1 MPPAGQ
7 HGAPVALL
15 PFQEPIPGMTPVRNL
30 PSARPVST
38 LRQRHIIMIAFGGA
52 IGAGLFVGSSA
63 VIAAAGPAALL
74 AFAGVG
80 LLVMLIMRMLGEM
93 VVANPGKGSFIAYIR
108 AAHGPAAAFTAGW
121 LYWFF
126 WLVALGSEAIAG
138 AIILHE
144 WIGLPVWLL
153 ATALI
158 VALEL
163 VNLAAVHIFGECE
176 FWLSLIKVAS
186 ILFFI
191 AAGVLY
197 LAHVFAPG
205 VPVMWNPARA
215 GGMFPHG
222 MAAMVSIVPTVL
234 FAMIGSEIATVAAGE
249 SAEPARNVG
258 RVTRT
263 LGLRLVAFNSLSVA
277 LIVMI
282 VPWSD
287 VVPGQSPFVQAM
299 QVMGIPGAAPA
310 MRIVV
315 LTAILSCMN
324 SSLYITSR
332 VMAEL
337 AGHGDAP
344 ALFRRRADQKAPV
357 NAIMANSVA
366 GALVAFS
373 SILAPGTVF
382 AFLLSCSGGVMLLVY
397 SLIVTAYVVIRR
409 RVPPDEQRLFFSIPF
424 FPALNFMTLGGV
436 AVIFAAMLLDHAQ
449 RPVAF
454 ASLGTSFFFIMAY
467 GARRWLFRR
476 G

>member
-1 MPPAGQ
+1 MTPISTSPPARP
-7 HGAPVALL
+7 A
-15 PFQEPIPGMTPVRNL
+15 
-30 PSARPVST
+30 SA

-80 LLVMLIMRMLGEM
+80 MLVMLIMRMLGEM
-93 VVANPGKGSFIAYIR
+93 VVASPGKGSFIAYIR
-108 AAHGPAAAFTAGW
+108 AAHGSGAAFTAGW

-144 WIGLPVWLL
+144 WISLPVWLL

-158 VALEL
+158 IALKL

-186 ILFFI
+186 IVFFI
-191 AAGVLY
+191 AAGGFY
-197 LAHVFAPG
+197 LAHVFGPG
-205 VPVMWNPARA
+205 VPVMQNLVGS

-222 MAAMVSIVPTVL
+222 IAAMVAIVPTVL

-263 LGLRLVAFNSLSVA
+263 LGLRLMAFNSLSIA

-332 VMAEL
+332 IMAEL
-337 AGHGDAP
+337 AVHGDAP
-344 ALFRRRADQKAPV
+344 AVFRRRAGQKAPV

-409 RVPPDEQRLFFSIPF
+409 RTLPDERQRFFSIPF
-424 FPALNFMTLGGV
+424 FPVLNFLTLSGV
-436 AVIFAAMLLDHAQ
+436 IIIFAAMLLDHAQ
-449 RPVAF
+449 RMVAI
-454 ASLGTSFFFIMAY
+454 ASLGTSLFFVLVY
-467 GARRWLFRR
+467 VARQRLFRR